1 MLLVVLGVAFV
12 YCGGSNVPAVLRN
25 NKQLL
30 GGVVVGLFLC
40 SFFGLRLEGFDMNE
54 RFRTCRP
61 LSRPMERERNLLD
74 QCKAQK
80 VNSDGKAQCS
90 PKSIKIHK
98 DNFEIARK
106 EYMDCLYS

>member
-40 SFFGLRLEGFDMNE
+40 SFFGMRVEGLPKNVDDENPWGDDAPCQHGTRRDKQKCWSKIAKQAESEEGLKEIVRRWGPQYIPKM
-54 RFRTCRP
+54 
-61 LSRPMERERNLLD
+61 D
-74 QCKAQK
+74 KAK
-80 VNSDGKAQCS
+80 
-90 PKSIKIHK
+90 
-98 DNFEIARK
+98 
-106 EYMDCLYS
+106 